1 MSQQLKDLIL
11 TIPAWQTLSGQELQ
25 SALLAEAITTGA
37 IEQAKAAL
45 LLQDQKRSIYS
56 TNAARWN
63 QFAKTLDQWDGSGP
77 VPEL

>member
-11 TIPAWQTLSGQELQ
+11 TIEGW
-25 SALLAEAITTGA
+25 AEMPIESLIQAVHDVAASPLA
-37 IEQAKAAL
+37 IEHAKAAL
-45 LLQDQKRSIYS
+45 LLKEQKRSIYS

-63 QFAKTLDQWDGSGP
+63 EFARTLDQWDGVGN